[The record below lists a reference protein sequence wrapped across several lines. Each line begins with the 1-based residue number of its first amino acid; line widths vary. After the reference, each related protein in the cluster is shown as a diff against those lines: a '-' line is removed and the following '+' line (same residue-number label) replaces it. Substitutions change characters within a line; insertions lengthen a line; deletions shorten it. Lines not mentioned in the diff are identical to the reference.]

1 LGLTETLD
9 MRPGSEDV
17 DFLTIRLCLL
27 HYPNSVERTG
37 FPSIYHATD
46 WEYVFNG
53 FEEND
58 DSLPW

>member
-1 LGLTETLD
+1 